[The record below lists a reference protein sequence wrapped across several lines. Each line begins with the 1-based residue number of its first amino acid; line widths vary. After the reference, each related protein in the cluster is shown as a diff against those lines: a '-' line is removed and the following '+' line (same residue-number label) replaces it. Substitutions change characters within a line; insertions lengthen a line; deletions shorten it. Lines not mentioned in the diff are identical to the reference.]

1 LSLPKNR
8 TGARWWILAAS
19 SALLITA
26 LVAAVV
32 YLITKKPSIV
42 DQVVILTVPSGAEI
56 RLDTKSYGN
65 SPVKLEQVKVGT
77 YTLTISKDAY
87 ETITTQVEISDAG
100 PLEFNLKR
108 VTPIEAAD
116 KSPEERLRMYQQD
129 AEEAIAGNRLI
140 WPPENNA
147 FYFAELMIG
156 EDPSNQFAL
165 DTKEIIRKRLLQ
177 AAQAAVARGDLGDAK
192 ESLSLLRE
200 HYSNDPEILGAASRL
215 EAQLSARRGEVRD
228 WIRKADEA
236 FRAGNLL
243 EPYRISAFHFTKQ
256 ALAIEPQNAQ
266 ALSIR
271 SQVKSRLLGMA
282 EQFRERGDNEAE
294 LRQLQLIAQ
303 HFDDRQIRSKI
314 TELQS
319 RKPVE
324 VPPSAE
330 AENRRRQGLEKH
342 RSGNYS
348 GAISDLA
355 YAATNSKGTPDVIF
369 ALGHSYFQMGHLAEA
384 STYLRQV
391 PSSSGEQQYISAKA
405 LLGEIAAKRGDS
417 NTALEFYKEA
427 LRLGG
432 SNLYLPAK
440 LEDMIERIEKRQQE
454 RAAAPTPVS
463 ITVKHPHGALRGS
476 CSGQL
481 SVDAGGVR
489 YNGEHSFSANLVG
502 VSAGVVKKELRIGYQ
517 GQSIKFEVSPSE
529 AERFREALN
538 KYQAAAAQK

>member
-1 LSLPKNR
+1 LTLAKNR
-8 TGARWWILAAS
+8 AGARWWILAAS

-56 RLDTKSYGN
+56 RLDSKSYGN

-77 YTLTISKDAY
+77 YTLTISKDSY
-87 ETITTQVEISDAG
+87 ETITKQVEISDAG

-108 VTPIEAAD
+108 VTPSEAAD
-116 KSPEERLRMYQQD
+116 KSPEERIKMYRQD
-129 AEEAIAGNRLI
+129 IEDALASNRLI
-140 WPPENNA
+140 WPAENNA
-147 FYFAELMIG
+147 FYFSELLLG
-156 EDPSNQFAL
+156 EEPANQYAL
-165 DTKEIIRKRLLQ
+165 ETKEVIRKRQLQ
-177 AAQAAVARGDLGDAK
+177 AAQAAAARGDLGDAK
-192 ESLSLLRE
+192 DMLSLLRE
-200 HYSNDPEILGAASRL
+200 YYSKDAEVLAAASRL

-228 WIRKADEA
+228 WIRRADEA
-236 FRAGNLL
+236 FRANNLI
-243 EPYRISAFHFTKQ
+243 EPSRISAIHFVKQ
-256 ALAIEPQNAQ
+256 ALAIESQNAQ
-266 ALSIR
+266 ALMIR
-271 SQVKSRLLGMA
+271 SQIKAKLIGMA
-282 EQFRERGDNEAE
+282 DLFRDRGDSEAE
-294 LRQLQLIAQ
+294 LRQLQLITQ
-303 HFDDRQIRSKI
+303 HFDDKQIRNRI
-314 TELQS
+314 TDLQS

-324 VPPSAE
+324 IVPSAE

-355 YAATNSKGTPDVIF
+355 YAVTNNKGTPDVLF

-384 STYLRQV
+384 TNYLKEV
-391 PSSSGEQQYISAKA
+391 PSSIGQQYISAKA
-405 LLGEIAAKRGDS
+405 LLGEIAAKRGES
-417 NTALEFYKEA
+417 SVALEYYKEA
-427 LRLGG
+427 RQLGG

-440 LEDMIERIEKRQQE
+440 LDDMIERIEKRQQE

-502 VSAGVVKKELRIGYQ
+502 VSVGISKKELRIGYQ
-517 GQSIKFEVSPSE
+517 GVSTKFEVSPAES
-529 AERFREALN
+529 ERFREALN

>member
-56 RLDTKSYGN
+56 RLDSKSYGN

-116 KSPEERLRMYQQD
+116 KSPEERLKMYQQD
-129 AEEAIAGNRLI
+129 TEEALADNRLI

-147 FYFAELMIG
+147 FYYADLMQG
-156 EDPSNQFAL
+156 EEPFNQFAQ
-165 DTKEIIRKRLLQ
+165 DTKEVIRKRLLQ
-177 AAQAAVARGDLGDAK
+177 AAQAAAARGDLGDAK
-192 ESLSLLRE
+192 ETLSLLRE
-200 HYSNDPEILGAASRL
+200 YYSKDAEILAAASRL

-236 FRAGNLL
+236 FRAGNLI
-243 EPYRISAFHFTKQ
+243 EPYRISAFHYTKQ

-266 ALSIR
+266 ALQIR
-271 SQVKSRLLGMA
+271 SQVKSRLMA
-282 EQFRERGDNEAE
+282 QVDLYRERGDSEGE
-294 LRQLQLIAQ
+294 LRQLQLVAQ
-303 HFDDRQIRSKI
+303 HFDDRQVRNKI
-314 TELQS
+314 TELMA
-319 RKPVE
+319 RKPAE
-324 VPPSAE
+324 VTPSRE
-330 AENRRRQGLEKH
+330 PENRRIQGLEKH

-348 GAISDLA
+348 AAISDLA
-355 YAATNSKGTPDVIF
+355 YAATNGRGTPDVIF

-384 STYLRQV
+384 ANYLRDV
-391 PSSSGEQQYISAKA
+391 PSSIGEQYISAKA
-405 LLGEIAAKRGDS
+405 LLGEIAARRGETG
-417 NTALEFYKEA
+417 TAVEFYKEA
-427 LRLGG
+427 RRLGG

-440 LEDMIERIEKRQQE
+440 LDDMIERIEKRQQE

-463 ITVKHPHGALRGS
+463 IVVKHPHGALRGS

-517 GQSIKFEVSPSE
+517 GQSIKFEVSTSE